1 MITSLD
7 PESDL
12 VVVPGDH
19 RDGVSLF
26 LLLRRRGQVV
36 AVVEEEEELPG
47 LPLRPLLRAL
57 LLPVVVEPQRCGKEG
72 APQRILERLE
82 RLSSSPRLTPWTS
95 PNFNLVELAEFRW
108 IIFVDRY

>member
-1 MITSLD
+1 MYLD
-7 PESDL
+7 PEGDL

-19 RDGVSLF
+19 RDGVLSL
-26 LLLRRRGQVV
+26 LVLRRRGQVV

-57 LLPVVVEPQRCGKEG
+57 LLPVVVEPQRRRQEG

-82 RLSSSPRLTPWTS
+82 CL
-95 PNFNLVELAEFRW
+95 
-108 IIFVDRY
+108 

>member
-7 PESDL
+7 PEGDL
-12 VVVPGDH
+12 VVVPGNH
-19 RDGVSLF
+19 RDRALC
-26 LLLRRRGQVV
+26 LILRWRGQVV

-82 RLSSSPRLTPWTS
+82 RLSS
-95 PNFNLVELAEFRW
+95 
-108 IIFVDRY
+108 

>member
-7 PESDL
+7 PEGDL

-19 RDGVSLF
+19 CYGVSL
-26 LLLRRRGQVV
+26 LLVLLRRRGQVV

-57 LLPVVVEPQRCGKEG
+57 LLPVVVEPQRRRQEG

-82 RLSSSPRLTPWTS
+82 CLSS
-95 PNFNLVELAEFRW
+95 
-108 IIFVDRY
+108 